1 MNNNSRRHC
10 CSIAATI
17 ATIALDLAAVAD
29 LRACVPSPDQPKNS
43 VGPTKIKTGKA

>member
-17 ATIALDLAAVAD
+17 ATIALDLAAVAV